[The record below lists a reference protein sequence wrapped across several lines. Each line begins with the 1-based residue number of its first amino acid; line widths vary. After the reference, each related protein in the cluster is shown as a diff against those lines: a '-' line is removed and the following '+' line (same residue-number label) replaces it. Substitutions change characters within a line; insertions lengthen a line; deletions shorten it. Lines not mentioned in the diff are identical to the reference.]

1 MHEMGIATS
10 VFEAAQKEAQ
20 RYPGSKLLKIGLRI
34 GEWSGVDPESL
45 RFCFE
50 ALVLGSEPSPAAL
63 DIEFRSRQNRC
74 PTCGTVFALKDYQTD
89 CPNCGAAVTEPVS
102 GTELELAYVELEE
115 P

>member
-10 VFEAAQKEAQ
+10 VVDAAQKEAQ
-20 RYPGSKLLKIGLRI
+20 RHPGSKLVKVGLRI

-50 ALVLGSEPSPAAL
+50 SLVLGSENPPAL

-74 PTCGTVFALKDYQTD
+74 PTCGTVFALKDYETD